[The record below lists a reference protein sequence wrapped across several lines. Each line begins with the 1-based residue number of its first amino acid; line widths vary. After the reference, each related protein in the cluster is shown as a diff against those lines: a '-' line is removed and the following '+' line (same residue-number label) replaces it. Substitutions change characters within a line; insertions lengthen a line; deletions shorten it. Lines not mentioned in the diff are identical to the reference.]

1 MNDMTQGFLA
11 DQQSTAVDEII
22 VLLARIRDVPS
33 MLEILKAWAATC
45 EAQSELENDDMEI
58 AAQRFDEFRE
68 SLADELEVGDDDDAT
83 AILDARERARD
94 MNAA

>member
-1 MNDMTQGFLA
+1 MNDMTQSHLL

-68 SLADELEVGDDDDAT
+68 SLADELEPSTDSSDDHYNDP
-83 AILDARERARD
+83 RRA
-94 MNAA
+94 A